1 MIRRL
6 RRKFILINMSLV
18 FAVLLVVFAAVCYS
32 SYRRLR
38 EESFRAMEL
47 ILAEESGP
55 LRLRGE
61 PPFLKKMPVPPA
73 AVFSVFLDQ
82 EGNLRAVE
90 QRFLEVTED
99 FAAEAAEQALARP
112 EWSGSLGKLGLR
124 YLKRQSPEGLRIAFA
139 DTSLER
145 SSILHLITTSLLV
158 GAGGMGAFF
167 LVSLF
172 LARWALRP
180 VERAWEQ
187 QRQFLA
193 DASHELKTP
202 LTVILANTSILLT
215 HPEESID
222 SRRKWI
228 ENTRAEAARMK
239 ELVNDLLFLAKSD
252 ALREPAPHTRISLSD
267 AAWSALLPFEP
278 VAFERGVSIES
289 EIQPDVL
296 LLGDAAQLQ
305 QLAAIL
311 LDNACKYAGEGGQVS
326 FRLERL
332 PALARIQVRNTGA
345 PIPPEHLPHIF
356 DRFYR
361 ADSVRTASDGP
372 GGSGLGLAIAK
383 AITEQHRGRLCAES
397 SPAGTVFT
405 VTLPLPGKPQSG
417 GKNHRA
423 CQRSE
428 A

>member
-202 LTVILANTSILLT
+202 LTVI
-215 HPEESID
+215 P
-222 SRRKWI
+222 
-228 ENTRAEAARMK
+228 
-239 ELVNDLLFLAKSD
+239 
-252 ALREPAPHTRISLSD
+252 
-267 AAWSALLPFEP
+267 
-278 VAFERGVSIES
+278 
-289 EIQPDVL
+289 
-296 LLGDAAQLQ
+296 
-305 QLAAIL
+305 
-311 LDNACKYAGEGGQVS
+311 
-326 FRLERL
+326 
-332 PALARIQVRNTGA
+332 
-345 PIPPEHLPHIF
+345 
-356 DRFYR
+356 
-361 ADSVRTASDGP
+361 
-372 GGSGLGLAIAK
+372 
-383 AITEQHRGRLCAES
+383 
-397 SPAGTVFT
+397 
-405 VTLPLPGKPQSG
+405 
-417 GKNHRA
+417 
-423 CQRSE
+423 
-428 A
+428 